1 MVNKSRCVSDTEKQ
15 ARAKLFTDTNPAKV
29 RAQKFFGPQ
38 TWLKLSSKIDGGV
51 AEMWRLERC

>member
-1 MVNKSRCVSDTEKQ
+1 LKSRPGPSYLLTQILLKSGP
-15 ARAKLFTDTNPAKV
+15 KS
-29 RAQKFFGPQ
+29 FFGPQ